1 MLGILRKL
9 DHLGAAIPLLYC
21 VAKNVE
27 TSLLDAEEPWSA
39 VAQRRLHRSPGRG
52 LTEGATNQNQ
62 RQALCWSD
70 LLGRS
75 GNAA

>member
-39 VAQRRLHRSPGRG
+39 VAQRRLASITRARPH
-52 LTEGATNQNQ
+52 
-62 RQALCWSD
+62 
-70 LLGRS
+70 
-75 GNAA
+75 